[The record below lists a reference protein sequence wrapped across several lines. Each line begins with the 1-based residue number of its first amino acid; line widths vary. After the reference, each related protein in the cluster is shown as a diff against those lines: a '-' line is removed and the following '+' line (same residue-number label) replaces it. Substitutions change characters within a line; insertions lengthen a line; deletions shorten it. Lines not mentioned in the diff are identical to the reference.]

1 MNTDEIYRKYVE
13 NIIELGATNE
23 RVRTALKR
31 AVKAYRSNVSNAL
44 NRFPETAD
52 KAKRGREIKEYSIEH
67 MDELVD
73 KTCAAIE
80 ENHGHCYKAK
90 TKEDAYEIFD
100 RLVGEN
106 KLIVK
111 SKSLTSEEIE
121 LRQHL
126 AKRNNDVFETDL
138 GEFITQLLGSRPMH
152 LLAPA
157 INVPREE
164 VAELLEKYTG
174 EKVEPEI
181 AKEVQKVR
189 EILREK
195 FCNADIGING
205 ANAISADTGTMFI
218 IENEGNARLSVGL
231 PPVQIA
237 LIGMEKVVPTLE
249 DAFLISEVTWRYANY
264 KIPAYV
270 DLISG
275 PSKTGDI
282 EKTTTYGAHGPKE
295 LYVIFLDN
303 GRTEMAKDPIMKEAL
318 YCMKCGACL
327 YECPVYHVT
336 AGHYGYRYIGGIG
349 TIWDAYTTAG
359 MDKIAPLVYTC
370 TLCSRCKVRCPF
382 KIDTPKMI
390 MELRKRLVKMGNVPP
405 PVREFYKEVTGKEF
419 TV

>member
-1 MNTDEIYRKYVE
+1 MKKLDKLYKKYVE
-13 NIIELGATNE
+13 DLVNLGASDKSV
-23 RVRTALKR
+23 RVALKR
-31 AVKAYRSNVSNAL
+31 AVDAYRKNVSSAL
-44 NRFPETAD
+44 ARFPGSAE
-52 KAKRGREIKEYSIEH
+52 KAKRGRKIKEYSIDH
-67 MDELVD
+67 IDELVN
-73 KTCAAIE
+73 KACAAIE
-80 ENHGHCYKAK
+80 ENHGHCYIAK
-90 TKEDAYEIFD
+90 TKEDAYEMFEK
-100 RLVGEN
+100 LVGEK

-121 LRQHL
+121 LRQFL
-126 AKRNNDVFETDL
+126 EKKGNKVFETDL
-138 GEFITQLLGSRPMH
+138 GEFITQLLNSRPMH

-157 INVPREE
+157 INIPRED
-164 VAELLEKYTG
+164 VAKLLENYTG
-174 EKVEPEI
+174 EKVSPEI
-181 AKEVQKVR
+181 INEVQKVR

-195 FCNADIGING
+195 FCKADIGING

-237 LIGMEKVVPTLE
+237 LIGIEKVVPTLE

-264 KIPAYV
+264 KVPAYV
-270 DLISG
+270 NLISG

-303 GRTEMAKDPIMKEAL
+303 GRSEMAKDPIMKEAL

-336 AGHYGYRYIGGIG
+336 AGYYGYRYIGGIG

-359 MDKIAPLVYTC
+359 MDKIAPIAYTC
-370 TLCSRCKVRCPF
+370 TLCGRCKTRCPF

-390 MELRKRLVKMGNVPP
+390 VELRKRLVKMGNIPP
-405 PVREFYKEVTGKEF
+405 PLRQFYKDVTGKEI
-419 TV
+419 

>member
-1 MNTDEIYRKYVE
+1 MKDMDNLYKNYVE
-13 NIIELGATNE
+13 NLVKLGASNKSV
-23 RVRTALKR
+23 RVALKR
-31 AVKAYRSNVSNAL
+31 AVDAYRKNVASAL
-44 NRFPETAD
+44 AKFPDSAE
-52 KAKRGREIKEYSIEH
+52 KAKRGRKIKEYSIDH

-73 KTCAAIE
+73 KACAAIE
-80 ENHGHCYKAK
+80 ENHGHCYIAK
-90 TKEDAYEIFD
+90 KKDDAYAMFEKLI
-100 RLVGEN
+100 GEK

-121 LRQHL
+121 LRQFL
-126 AKRNNDVFETDL
+126 EKKGNRVFETDL
-138 GEFITQLLGSRPMH
+138 GEFITQLLNNRPMH

-157 INVPREE
+157 INVPRED
-164 VAELLEKYTG
+164 VAKLLENYTG
-174 EKVEPEI
+174 EKVNPNI
-181 AKEVQKVR
+181 SDEVQKVR

-195 FCNADIGING
+195 FCKADIGING
-205 ANAISADTGTMFI
+205 ANAVSADTGTMFI

-264 KIPAYV
+264 KVPAYV
-270 DLISG
+270 NLISG

-303 GRTEMAKDPIMKEAL
+303 GRSKMAKDPIMKEAL

-336 AGHYGYRYIGGIG
+336 AGHYGYRYLGGIG

-359 MDKIAPLVYTC
+359 MDKIAPIAYTC
-370 TLCSRCKVRCPF
+370 TLCARCKVRCPF

-390 MELRKRLVKMGNVPP
+390 MELRKRLVKMGNIPP
-405 PVREFYKEVTGKEF
+405 PLRDFYKEVTGKDI
-419 TV
+419 